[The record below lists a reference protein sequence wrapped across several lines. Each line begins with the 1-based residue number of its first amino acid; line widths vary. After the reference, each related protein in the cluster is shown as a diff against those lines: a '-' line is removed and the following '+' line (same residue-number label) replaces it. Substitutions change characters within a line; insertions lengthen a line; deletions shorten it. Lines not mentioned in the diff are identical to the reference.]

1 MGEPI
6 QQPLP
11 MTEQSSQTV
20 VYEQPLS
27 ERIRSFLRLE
37 YLFDRARHELARTDP
52 WASRSTLEALINIMA
67 LMGRSDVKKEI
78 IKELERHCGTMDA
91 LARNPRVDKETLDEV
106 SGQVRHFLSALK
118 FRDSAPGYEL
128 KFHEFLSSVRQRSS
142 IPAGTCDFDLPNL
155 HYWLK
160 MPAQQRAQDLERW
173 LSAFDIVKDAVT
185 LCLSLV
191 RESSTVSSELAE
203 AGFYQR
209 SLDSGSPCQM
219 IRVSLDSNGLY
230 FPEISAGRHRFTV
243 RFMQL
248 ESTEVRPVQTD
259 QDVPFR
265 LSCCVI

>member
-1 MGEPI
+1 MSASPYN
-6 QQPLP
+6 P
-11 MTEQSSQTV
+11 V

-37 YLFDRARHELARTDP
+37 YLFDRARHELSRSDP
-52 WASRSTLEALINIMA
+52 WASRSALEALIDIMA

-91 LARNPRVDKETLDEV
+91 LARNPKVDKATLEEV
-106 SGQVRHFLSALK
+106 LVQVRHYLGALK

-128 KFHEFLSSVRQRSS
+128 KFHDFLSSVRQRSS

-160 MPAQQRAQDLERW
+160 TPPEQRNRDLVRW
-173 LSAFDIVKDAVT
+173 LSAFDIVRDAVT

-203 AGFYQR
+203 SGYYQR
-209 SLDSGSPCQM
+209 SLDAGSPCQM
-219 IRVSLDSNGLY
+219 IRVTLEPEELY

-248 ESTEVRPVQTD
+248 DSPEVRPVQTD
-259 QDVPFR
+259 KDIPFR
-265 LSCCVI
+265 LNCCII